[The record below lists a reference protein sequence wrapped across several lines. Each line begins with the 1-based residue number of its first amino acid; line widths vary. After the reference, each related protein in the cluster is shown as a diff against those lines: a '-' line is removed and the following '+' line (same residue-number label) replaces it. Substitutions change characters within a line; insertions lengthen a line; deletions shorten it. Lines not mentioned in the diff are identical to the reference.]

1 MADIERNEK
10 RYVVSDGDFQEYLSR
25 VCAGE
30 DTAQADAA
38 PAAAKWFDYLE
49 APEELQWDGRLEA
62 NVPEFPGVTFRWCPE
77 KLEAVTDD
85 GIVTLFSGMPV
96 WNAYFCDIT
105 GDGLPELCSS
115 LSWGSGIV
123 DNRVVVCDYANG
135 ASYSLEERGSFDY
148 TLRMGSDGLLYV
160 DKREHDGG
168 GLVSTGRLVFE
179 GGCVQTAPVGTG
191 TAEAERQRA
200 VGKYPE

>member
-1 MADIERNEK
+1 
-10 RYVVSDGDFQEYLSR
+10 
-25 VCAGE
+25 
-30 DTAQADAA
+30 
-38 PAAAKWFDYLE
+38 
-49 APEELQWDGRLEA
+49 
-62 NVPEFPGVTFRWCPE
+62 
-77 KLEAVTDD
+77 
-85 GIVTLFSGMPV
+85 MPV

-123 DNRVVVCDYANG
+123 DNRVIICDYANG

-160 DKREHDGG
+160 DKREYDGG
-168 GLVSTGRLVFE
+168 ELVSTGRLVFE

-191 TAEAERQRA
+191 TAEAEHQRLM
-200 VGKYPE
+200 GEYPE